1 VSSFGAAD
9 FEVEEHQHFTA
20 SDLLRLNDLA
30 KLENVNVV
38 SKLISSWSDN
48 KSFFGERGE
57 GLWIARTTESGEVI
71 GVGGITICP
80 TRPECRRVRRFYI
93 APQWRRRGV
102 ATALANKCIER
113 AKSAGVSTVTCHA
126 AASAMAPIFWESL
139 GFVPV
144 RDSEITHVMH
154 LHNQ

>member
-1 VSSFGAAD
+1 MSSSGSAD
-9 FEVEEHQHFTA
+9 FEVEEHRLFTP
-20 SDLLRLNDLA
+20 SDLLRLNDFA
-30 KLENVNVV
+30 KSENIQVV

-80 TRPECRRVRRFYI
+80 TLKEGRRVRRFYI
-93 APQWRRRGV
+93 APHWRRRGV
-102 ATALANKCIER
+102 ATALANHCIER

-126 AASAMAPIFWESL
+126 AASAMAPRFWESI
-139 GFVPV
+139 GFEPV
-144 RDSEITHVMH
+144 ADSDITHVMH
-154 LHNQ
+154 LANQ

>member
-1 VSSFGAAD
+1 MVVKSSASE
-9 FEVEEHQHFTA
+9 FEIYEHRLFTA
-20 SDLLRLNDLA
+20 SDLMQLNDFA
-30 KLENVNVV
+30 KSENINVV

-80 TRPECRRVRRFYI
+80 TFTESRRVRRFYI

-126 AASAMAPIFWESL
+126 AASAMAPSFWESI
-139 GFVPV
+139 GFEPV
-144 RDSEITHVMH
+144 ADSDITHLMH
-154 LHNQ
+154 LIK

>member
-1 VSSFGAAD
+1 MVD
-9 FEVEEHQHFTA
+9 EHRLFAT
-20 SDLLRLNDLA
+20 SDLARLNDFA
-30 KLENVNVV
+30 KSENINVV

-48 KSFFGERGE
+48 ESFFGGRGE

-80 TRPECRRVRRFYI
+80 TFTESRRVRRFYI
-93 APQWRRRGV
+93 SPEWRRRGV

-126 AASAMAPIFWESL
+126 AASAMAPSFWESV
-139 GFVPV
+139 GFEPV
-144 RDSEITHVMH
+144 ADSDITHVMY
-154 LHNQ
+154 LPNP

>member
-1 VSSFGAAD
+1 MSSSGAAD

-30 KLENVNVV
+30 KSENVNAV

-57 GLWIARTTESGEVI
+57 GLWIARNTESCEVI

-93 APQWRRRGV
+93 SPQWRRRGV
-102 ATALANKCIER
+102 ATALANQCIER
-113 AKSAGVSTVTCHA
+113 AKSAGVLTVTCHA
-126 AASAMAPIFWESL
+126 AASAVAPSFWESI
-139 GFVPV
+139 GFEPV
-144 RDSEITHVMH
+144 ADPDITHVMH
-154 LHNQ
+154 LANQ

>member
-1 VSSFGAAD
+1 VNSSGAAD
-9 FEVEEHQHFTA
+9 FEVKEHRLFTA
-20 SDLLRLNDLA
+20 TDLMQLNDLA
-30 KLENVNVV
+30 KSENINVV
-38 SKLISSWSDN
+38 SNLITSWSDN

-57 GLWIARTTESGEVI
+57 GLWIAQAAVSSEVI

-102 ATALANKCIER
+102 ATALANKCIEC
-113 AKSAGVSTVTCHA
+113 AKSAGVPTVTCHA
-126 AASAMAPIFWESL
+126 AASAMAPILWESL

-144 RDSEITHVMH
+144 ADSEITHVMH
-154 LHNQ
+154 LTNQ